1 KDSSLTGADVKDH
14 SLTPADFH
22 GSVRGARGKTGPRGP
37 AGPAGA
43 TGPAGPQGAT
53 GATGATVATGAT
65 GAPGAQGAAGPLIG
79 TLPPGATLR
88 GAFGGGSN
96 VPTGSASAV
105 EASFS
110 YAFQLATSPTVN
122 RIQVGGPS
130 TAACPG
136 SVLNPQAAAGNLCL
150 YLAFANGASP
160 TGLSS
165 YGDNG
170 GADYKFGGVAYM
182 FPNCT
187 VPCHTE
193 FSGTWAVTA

>member
-1 KDSSLTGADVKDH
+1 NSTDIIDNSLTGLDIKDSSLTGADVKDH

-37 AGPAGA
+37 AGPAG
-43 TGPAGPQGAT
+43 GPRPARPPGAQGRGGAAGARGAT
-53 GATGATVATGAT
+53 GATGAT
-65 GAPGAQGAAGPLIG
+65 GAQGPAGPLIG

-136 SVLNPQAAAGNLCL
+136 SVLNPQ
-150 YLAFANGASP
+150 
-160 TGLSS
+160 
-165 YGDNG
+165 
-170 GADYKFGGVAYM
+170 
-182 FPNCT
+182 
-187 VPCHTE
+187 
-193 FSGTWAVTA
+193 